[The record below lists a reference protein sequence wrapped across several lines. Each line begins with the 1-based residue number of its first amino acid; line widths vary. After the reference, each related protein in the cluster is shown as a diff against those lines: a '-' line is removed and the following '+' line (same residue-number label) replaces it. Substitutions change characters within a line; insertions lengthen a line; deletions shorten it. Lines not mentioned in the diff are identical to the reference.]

1 MELAPFIEEIHR
13 QVELAAEAGGAEAGG
28 EEARALA
35 ERLIGPL
42 DAAVRLSLLEALSAA
57 TEEITCEL
65 APGSVEV
72 RLRGR
77 DPEFVVTPAPEEARG
92 FRESGTDSE
101 TIDWSTASVAQSVGA
116 GSGAGSG
123 VGSGAGDDG
132 GTARI
137 NLRMPEHL
145 KLRVDQTAARE
156 GLSVNSWLVRAAAAA
171 LERSGSSHQAH
182 THQGRSLQSSKR
194 FTGWAR

>member
-1 MELAPFIEEIHR
+1 MALMELAPFIEEIHR
-13 QVELAAEAGGAEAGG
+13 QVELAAEAGG

-42 DAAVRLSLLEALSAA
+42 DSAVRLSLLEALSAA
-57 TEEITCEL
+57 TQEITCEL
-65 APGSVEV
+65 APGSVDV

-77 DPEFVVTPAPEEARG
+77 EPEFVVTPAPEEARG
-92 FRESGTDSE
+92 SRESGSDSQ
-101 TIDWSTASVAQSVGA
+101 TIDWSTAGLAASVGV
-116 GSGAGSG
+116 GSG
-123 VGSGAGDDG
+123 VGSGAGDEG

-137 NLRMPEHL
+137 NLRMPEPL
-145 KLRVDQTAARE
+145 KLHVDQAAARE
-156 GLSVNSWLVRAAAAA
+156 GLSVNSWLVRAAAGA
-171 LERSGSSHQAH
+171 LERSGSSHPPH